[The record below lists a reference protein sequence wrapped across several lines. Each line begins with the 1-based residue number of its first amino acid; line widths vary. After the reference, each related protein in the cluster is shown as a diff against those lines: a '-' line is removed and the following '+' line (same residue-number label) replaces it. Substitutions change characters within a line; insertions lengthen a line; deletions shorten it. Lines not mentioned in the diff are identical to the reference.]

1 MEEKKTMMFAYTI
14 TERGERTYWT
24 KIGVAFMNKDGTI
37 NVRLDAV
44 PVTGTLCLRVAKANE
59 SSSPG

>member
-1 MEEKKTMMFAYTI
+1 MEDKREMRFAYTI

-24 KIGVAFMNKDGTI
+24 RIGVAFTNRDGSIT
-37 NVRLDAV
+37 VKLDAV
-44 PVTGTLCLRVAKANE
+44 PVSGTLCLRVAKANE